1 MSPETASAEDS
12 PSGSFGQYQLLEKI
26 AQGGMAEIFRGRALD
41 AQGLE
46 RPVVIKRILPHIA
59 ASPEFVEMLV
69 DEAKI
74 AVMLSHG
81 NIAQIYDLGKVADD
95 YFIVMEYVEG
105 KTLSQIMKRL
115 KTQGKLM
122 PVAYA
127 AYVCREIASA
137 LDYMHRKTDDEGNLL
152 HIVHRDISPQNAIL
166 STAGT
171 IKIID
176 FGIAKAKTKV
186 STTDSGVL
194 KGKFAYMSPEH
205 AEGLKL
211 DHRTDIFSLGVILFE
226 LLTGTRLFKGKTNM
240 ETVKRVKKAKVPAPS
255 GIRSAIP
262 KSLDRIVLK
271 ALQKDRNKRYQSA
284 HDLLQDLTKFLVVHF
299 PDFSPRELVSY
310 LPSLFPEISPP
321 EKPTRENTPLVPHE
335 AEGLRLKPPG
345 GDWSSKE
352 DTVGA
357 DSEVIRQK
365 HREAE
370 VFEVEGTQRTDS
382 SSIGLSDVPV
392 RIRRPI
398 VRPLWIGLGLG
409 SALLILLAAW
419 AGVRYAPILRE
430 RVFGPKTDRSMLEKI
445 AKKNAFLKGRQ
456 EAAKKPEP
464 VPAKPVAPA
473 APLAPAPPVPPKS
486 KTLPPP
492 PPQIPVSAGLSSIAV
507 DSSPQGARIFLNDID
522 TGRVTP
528 YVFDELKPGTKKIGL
543 TLDRHRFWEGDVSVA
558 AGQKA
563 QVKPTLALN
572 VGSLEINSLP
582 PGAEATVNGKPVGR
596 TPLALPDLS
605 PDSLHEIVLT
615 LDGYEIW
622 RGSAKIFGGKSEV
635 LNVPLKKKLPDEPL
649 PE

>member
-1 MSPETASAEDS
+1 MSPETASAEDP

-26 AQGGMAEIFRGRALD
+26 AQGGMAEIFKGRALD
-41 AQGLE
+41 AHGLE

-81 NIAQIYDLGKVADD
+81 NIAQIHDLGKVADD

-137 LDYMHRKTDDEGNLL
+137 LDYMHRKTDDEGNPLN
-152 HIVHRDISPQNAIL
+152 IVHRDISPQNAIL

-205 AEGLKL
+205 AEGQKL
-211 DHRTDIFSLGVILFE
+211 DHRTDLFSLGVILFE

-240 ETVKRVKKAKVPAPS
+240 ETVKRVKKAKVPTPS
-255 GIRSAIP
+255 GVRSAIP
-262 KSLDRIVLK
+262 KALDQIVFK

-299 PDFSPRELVSY
+299 SEFSPRELVPY
-310 LPSLFPEISPP
+310 LQALFPEIAPP
-321 EKPTRENTPLVPHE
+321 EKPSPENTPLVPHE
-335 AEGLRLKPPG
+335 TEGRKLKPPG

-357 DSEVIRQK
+357 DSEVMRQK

-382 SSIGLSDVPV
+382 SSIDLSDVPRVV
-392 RIRRPI
+392 RRAQ
-398 VRPLWIGLGLG
+398 VRPVWIASAAGAVILLGLM
-409 SALLILLAAW
+409 AW
-419 AGVRYAPILRE
+419 AGVRYAPVLKTRF
-430 RVFGPKTDRSMLEKI
+430 FGPSPDQAVLEKI
-445 AKKNAFLKGRQ
+445 AKKSEFLKGRQ
-456 EAAKKPEP
+456 ESPSPPPSIPKTESKP
-464 VPAKPVAPA
+464 KPKPP
-473 APLAPAPPVPPKS
+473 PLAP
-486 KTLPPP
+486 
-492 PPQIPVSAGLSSIAV
+492 PQDVGSIAV

-522 TGRVTP
+522 TGRLTP
-528 YVFDELKPGTKKIGL
+528 FVFEGLKSGTKKIGL
-543 TLDRHRFWEGDVSVA
+543 TLDRHRFWEGDVPVA
-558 AGQKA
+558 ASQRA

-572 VGSLEINSLP
+572 VGSLEVNSLP
-582 PGAEATVNGKPVGR
+582 AGAEITVNGKPAGR
-596 TPLALPDLS
+596 TPLALPDLP

-615 LDGYEIW
+615 LEGYETW
-622 RGSAKIFGGKSEV
+622 KGSAKIFGGKNEV
-635 LNVPLKKKLPDEPL
+635 LNVPLKKKSPVDE
-649 PE
+649 ETE

>member
-1 MSPETASAEDS
+1 VSPETASAEEP

-26 AQGGMAEIFRGRALD
+26 AQGGMAEIFKGRALD
-41 AQGLE
+41 ASGLE

-81 NIAQIYDLGKVADD
+81 NIAQIHDLGKVADD

-127 AYVCREIASA
+127 AYICREIASA
-137 LDYMHRKTDDEGNLL
+137 LDYMHRRTDENGNPLN
-152 HIVHRDISPQNAIL
+152 IVHRDISPQNAIL

-205 AEGLKL
+205 AEGQKL
-211 DHRTDIFSLGVILFE
+211 DHRTDLFSLGVILFE

-240 ETVKRVKKAKVPAPS
+240 ETVKRVKKAKVPTPS

-262 KSLDRIVLK
+262 KTLDRIVFK

-284 HDLLQDLTKFLVVHF
+284 HDLLQDLTKFLVTHF
-299 PDFSPRELVSY
+299 PDFSPRELVPY
-310 LPSLFPEISPP
+310 LQSLFPEIAPP
-321 EKPTRENTPLVPHE
+321 EKPSGENTPLVPHE
-335 AEGLRLKPPG
+335 AEVRRLRPPG

-357 DSEVIRQK
+357 DSEVIRRK
-365 HREAE
+365 HQEAE

-382 SSIGLSDVPV
+382 SSIELSDIP
-392 RIRRPI
+392 RIRRPAA
-398 VRPLWIGLGLG
+398 RPLWIALGAAAVL
-409 SALLILLAAW
+409 ALSLAVW
-419 AGVRYAPILRE
+419 AGVRYAPVLKSRL
-430 RVFGPKTDRSMLEKI
+430 FGPRPDRALLEKI
-445 AKKNAFLKGRQ
+445 AKREEFLKGRQ
-456 EAAKKPEP
+456 EVPKLQKPAA
-464 VPAKPVAPA
+464 VPAKPAPPAPPPLPPA
-473 APLAPAPPVPPKS
+473 APAV
-486 KTLPPP
+486 
-492 PPQIPVSAGLSSIAV
+492 GSIAV
-507 DSSPQGARIFLNDID
+507 DSIPPGARIFLNDID

-528 YVFDELKPGTKKIGL
+528 FLFEEVKPGPKKIGL
-543 TLDRHRFWEGDVSVA
+543 TLDRHRFWEETVTVA
-558 AGQKA
+558 AGQRA
-563 QVKPTLALN
+563 ALKPALALN
-572 VGSLEINSLP
+572 VGSLAVNSVP
-582 PGAEATVNGKPVGR
+582 PGAEALVDGRPAGR
-596 TPLALPDLS
+596 TPLTLPDLP
-605 PDSLHEIVLT
+605 PDSVHEIVLV
-615 LDGYEIW
+615 LEGYEDW
-622 RGSAKIFGGKSEV
+622 KGSVKVFGGKSEL
-635 LNVPLKKKLPDEPL
+635 LNVPLKKKIPEPL